1 MSLSAAALSE
11 IDSTD
16 SSSPSSSRSQSESTD
31 SSDSDSSNTTSAISE
46 SPPPYTEF
54 VDNPKVRQQNIKMH
68 LKNNQAQQKNNRP
81 LYRPQNSN
89 QNPNQG
95 NNQNPN
101 QNNTNLN
108 TVAQKLNRHMINE
121 INFICNN
128 LGFANA
134 DPSNFTFKQN
144 LEWFKQLKEM
154 QIKRGY
160 NLFCFKKRND
170 PTISKK
176 DFSLDAI
183 HVFYNQLTR
192 NYLSKYFTF

>member
-16 SSSPSSSRSQSESTD
+16 SSKSNSSRSSSETTD

-54 VDNPKVRQQNIKMH
+54 VDNSTVRQQNIKMH
-68 LKNNQAQQKNNRP
+68 LKNNQVQQKRS
-81 LYRPQNSN
+81 LYRPQNPN

-95 NNQNPN
+95 NNQSNMDLS
-101 QNNTNLN
+101 TL
-108 TVAQKLNRHMINE
+108 TQKINRHMINE
-121 INFICNN
+121 INFICGN

-144 LEWFKQLKEM
+144 LDWFKELKEM
-154 QIKRGY
+154 
-160 NLFCFKKRND
+160 
-170 PTISKK
+170 
-176 DFSLDAI
+176 
-183 HVFYNQLTR
+183 
-192 NYLSKYFTF
+192 